1 MQIHIKRRHKDGR
14 WSIPTGK
21 QPSSFSPNQRE
32 AAETSSQFMYGPPY
46 RLNTS
51 VDEGKNTETILDK
64 NWETFRRNIEFRRL
78 LNESGRNL
86 AADSG
91 VSETAR
97 SLVIQIISN
106 LLQGKRSIPTR
117 KGIPPTGY
125 QFSFCDKCLS
135 GSFWPV
141 FYPIEVEGAIK
152 LVHNCNDEN
161 LFAGQTEDEIL
172 RIKSHANDL
181 LGDRLSK
188 AVTSRIG
195 QRDACLKAIKLSRQ
209 AFSEEVRKK
218 LKLPANRSL
227 IEERDSIRIDL
238 PCDRESIGYYWF
250 CRAIKEAGKNNSSIK
265 ISQNELTEFLRIA
278 KSTFRVFAD
287 IVRKDYYLIY
297 LVL

>member
-1 MQIHIKRRHKDGR
+1 MPNRSLYHCPHVGCNQTSTRRWNMQIHIKRRHKDGR
-14 WSIPTGK
+14 WSVPTGK
-21 QPSSFSPNQRE
+21 QPLLRIRE
-32 AAETSSQFMYGPPY
+32 KSRQTCQYMYGPPY

-64 NWETFRRNIEFRRL
+64 NFETFRRSIEFRRL
-78 LNESGRNL
+78 FNESGRNL

-97 SLVIQIISN
+97 SLMIQIYSN
-106 LLQGKRSIPTR
+106 LIQGKRSIPAR

-125 QFSFCDKCLS
+125 QISFCDKCLS

-141 FYPIEVEGAIK
+141 FYPIEVEGVIK

-172 RIKSHANDL
+172 RIKSHAKDL

-195 QRDACLKAIKLSRQ
+195 QRDACLKAINYLDRRSP
-209 AFSEEVRKK
+209 KK
-218 LKLPANRSL
+218 Y
-227 IEERDSIRIDL
+227 E
-238 PCDRESIGYYWF
+238 
-250 CRAIKEAGKNNSSIK
+250 KN
-265 ISQNELTEFLRIA
+265 
-278 KSTFRVFAD
+278 
-287 IVRKDYYLIY
+287 
-297 LVL
+297 